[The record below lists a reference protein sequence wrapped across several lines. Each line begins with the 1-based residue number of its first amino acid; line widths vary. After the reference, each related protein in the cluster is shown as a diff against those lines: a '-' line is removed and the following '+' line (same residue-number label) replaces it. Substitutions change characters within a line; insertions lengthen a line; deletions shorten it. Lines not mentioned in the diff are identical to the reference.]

1 MNDCNFGK
9 LYLINQHVKLSN
21 CCALCVYDETF
32 FVSDRKNIKLS
43 KISSDAGRTFLRLRE
58 DWK

>member
-1 MNDCNFGK
+1 M
-9 LYLINQHVKLSN
+9 N

-32 FVSDRKNIKLS
+32 FFVSDRKNIKLN
-43 KISSDAGRTFLRLRE
+43 KISSDAGRAFLRLRE